1 MDKTRRPGICRSF
14 LSLQQPD
21 NYVAGAHALDAFEA
35 GVALEGATVLIEHTG
50 QGFGMLRIG
59 KDGKQR
65 GHIGLGSLETQAA
78 VQLTDPD
85 PGNGKLGSLCSY

>member
-14 LSLQQPD
+14 LSLQQAD

-35 GVALEGATVLIEHTG
+35 GIALEGTAVLIENTG

-65 GHIGLGSLETQAA
+65 GHVGLGGLEPQTA
-78 VQLTDPD
+78 VQLADPD
-85 PGNGKLGSLCSY
+85 PSDCKLGTEGS